1 MVRQPTFGEDIT
13 AAIAGRDGEMEV
25 RMNMM
30 VILRDKMNCGVGW
43 VNCFLGVI
51 LVCLGSRAQGRRA
64 GTLEKLW

>member
-43 VNCFLGVI
+43 VNCF
-51 LVCLGSRAQGRRA
+51 C
-64 GTLEKLW
+64 EFP